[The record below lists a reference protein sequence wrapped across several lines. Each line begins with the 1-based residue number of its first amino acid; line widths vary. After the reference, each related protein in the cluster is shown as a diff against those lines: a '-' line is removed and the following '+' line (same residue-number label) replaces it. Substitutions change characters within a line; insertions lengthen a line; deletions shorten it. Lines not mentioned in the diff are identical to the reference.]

1 MTKNKKTKKSVKA
14 KTKKKDVQSELS
26 KALQKKI
33 KSQFPNIK
41 SKYVG
46 DGMTEFSFD

>member
-1 MTKNKKTKKSVKA
+1 MNNKDRV
-14 KTKKKDVQSELS
+14 
-26 KALQKKI
+26 KKI
-33 KSQFPNIK
+33 KSKFPNIK

>member
-1 MTKNKKTKKSVKA
+1 MKKVKKTTI
-14 KTKKKDVQSELS
+14 KTKDIKKEFS

-46 DGMTEFSFD
+46 DGMTEFTFN